1 MSTEPFARLE
11 VVCHFCIYKGR
22 SKTGSV
28 ASLVY
33 VGLEEG
39 LVYIAPFVAQCFF
52 EHSISEREGILEWSE
67 LDDFIAHQQTEICLL
82 LAPKELVRHCHRS
95 GDILGVSRI
104 HQKVDVSSGWEHT
117 IRQLSNRENKRRV
130 QLIGQGFDFDVSHDE
145 GDFLV
150 FYRSMHVPTMQ
161 TRYGC
166 HARSVPEEKAYL
178 DLFKRGVLFRISLK
192 GEWVAGSVSQIDG
205 ATRTLNARL
214 IGVKNGATI
223 YRSNGAQNYVYH
235 SILEWA
241 SGQPSIDCVDFQGCE
256 PFLSKGTF
264 QYKKRFGAMAVI
276 PENAFG
282 AWRLLIRA
290 KMESSSVRQ
299 FLINNP
305 LIGVD
310 GAGHL
315 QAQYF
320 FDSQHKARL
329 DIPCASKGIAS
340 EILHNLDQWH
350 V

>member
-1 MSTEPFARLE
+1 MNADVAASLE
-11 VVCHFCIYKGR
+11 VLCHFRIYKGR
-22 SKTGSV
+22 SKTGLA

-33 VGLEEG
+33 VGLAEG
-39 LVYIAPFVAQCFF
+39 LVYIASFVEQCFF
-52 EHSISEREGILEWSE
+52 EHSHTEQEGILAWNQ
-67 LDDFIAHQQTEICLL
+67 LDDFIMRNQADICLL
-82 LAPKELVRHCHRS
+82 MASMEVVRHCQRS
-95 GDILGVSRI
+95 GDIVGVSRI
-104 HQKVDVSSGWEHT
+104 HQKVDVSNGWEDT

-130 QLIGQGFDFDVSHDE
+130 QLVGQGFGFDVSHDD

-166 HARSVPEEKAYL
+166 HARSVPEEKAYI
-178 DLFKRGVLFRISLK
+178 DLFKRGILFRISLK
-192 GEWVAGSVSQIDG
+192 GEWVAGSISQIDEV
-205 ATRTLNARL
+205 TRTLNARL

-241 SGQPSIDCVDFQGCE
+241 SCQPSIDCVDFQGCE

-264 QYKKRFGAMAVI
+264 QYKKRFGATAVI

-290 KMESSSVRQ
+290 KMQSSSARQ
-299 FLINNP
+299 FLIDNP
-305 LIGVD
+305 LMGVD
-310 GAGHL
+310 SAGHL

-320 FDSQHKARL
+320 YDSAHKPRL
-329 DIPCASKGIAS
+329 DIPSASKGIDS
-340 EILHNLDQWH
+340 EIRYNLDLWH
-350 V
+350 G